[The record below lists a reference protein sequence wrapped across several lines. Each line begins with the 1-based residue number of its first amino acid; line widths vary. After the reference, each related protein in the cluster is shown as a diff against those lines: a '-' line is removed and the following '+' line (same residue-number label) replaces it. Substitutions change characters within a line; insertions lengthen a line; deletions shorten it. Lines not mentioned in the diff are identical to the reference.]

1 MTSAV
6 LEALVVAFLGL
17 AGGVAVGSGMVAF
30 LMVLDVIP
38 RLTQLTR
45 SYMYIQWYEIAVVA
59 GSLFFTFADFYSW
72 RVSLFPLGTAVIGLF
87 MGCFIGLLAAALT
100 EVVNVIPILAKR
112 VGIGSYITWLL
123 WAMMLGKVFGSLF
136 EWIMDMKE

>member
-17 AGGVAVGSGMVAF
+17 AGGVAVGSGTVAF

-72 RVSLFPLGTAVIGLF
+72 RLSLFPLGTAVIGLF

-123 WAMMLGKVFGSLF
+123 LAMMLGKVFGSLF
-136 EWIMDMKE
+136 EWIVYMKE